1 VIKMAETKEFKI
13 SVKLVL
19 SLLAVFVGIIF
30 YISWGLTYGVWAD
43 IGIYSVTILFV
54 ALGILGLIFTRIK

>member
-1 VIKMAETKEFKI
+1 MAETKEFKI